1 MKKAILNGMT
11 VLFAILLFSSCDA
24 LIEDALQDRDTTTLE
39 TERDTYVTPDEST
52 EEPTDP
58 STEIPT
64 DELTEVSTKAPT
76 EEPTDSIP
84 DETLSPL
91 VFDDAA
97 LNEVVD
103 QLRTQGYD
111 MEQLTFRHA
120 DDYAMTY
127 RYEMTLS
134 DRVFHPGETIE
145 IKVSEIYH
153 YGSDWGDNLQEYMEI
168 TVFNVAMEAMSLS
181 DSPKEY
187 RFHMKDS
194 DTICFEIPEDIEQ
207 GAYMIYVD
215 INDTFSYL
223 APIIIY

>member
-1 MKKAILNGMT
+1 MMKKVGDNIIMKKGL
-11 VLFAILLFSSCDA
+11 VLFIVTLLFLEVILISC
-24 LIEDALQDRDTTTLE
+24 
-39 TERDTYVTPDEST
+39 SN
-52 EEPTDP
+52 PTDDLP
-58 STEIPT
+58 VDKPMMGDHQTNTESDEELSMQT
-64 DELTEVSTKAPT
+64 DTDNESVVGEETAPVQ
-76 EEPTDSIP
+76 

-120 DDYAMTY
+120 DDYSMTY
-127 RYEMTLS
+127 KYEMTLS

-153 YGSDWGDNLQEYMEI
+153 YGTDWSGDWLQKMMEI
-168 TVFNVAMEAMSLS
+168 TVVNVAMEAMSLS

>member
-1 MKKAILNGMT
+1 MMKKGL
-11 VLFAILLFSSCDA
+11 VLFIATLFF
-24 LIEDALQDRDTTTLE
+24 L
-39 TERDTYVTPDEST
+39 
-52 EEPTDP
+52 
-58 STEIPT
+58 
-64 DELTEVSTKAPT
+64 EVSFISCSDDLPVDKPMMGDNQTNTESDEELSMQTDTDNESVVGEETAPVQ
-76 EEPTDSIP
+76 

-127 RYEMTLS
+127 KYEMTLS

-153 YGSDWGDNLQEYMEI
+153 YGTDWSGDWLQKMMEI
-168 TVFNVAMEAMSLS
+168 TVVNVAMEAMSLS

>member
-1 MKKAILNGMT
+1 MMKKVGDNIIMKKSL
-11 VLFAILLFSSCDA
+11 VLFIVTLLFLEVSLISCDD
-24 LIEDALQDRDTTTLE
+24 LPVDKPMMGDHQTNTESDEELSMQTDTDNESVFGEE
-39 TERDTYVTPDEST
+39 T
-52 EEPTDP
+52 
-58 STEIPT
+58 
-64 DELTEVSTKAPT
+64 APVQ
-76 EEPTDSIP
+76 

-127 RYEMTLS
+127 KYEMTLS

-153 YGSDWGDNLQEYMEI
+153 YGTDWGGDWLQKMMEI
-168 TVFNVAMEAMSLS
+168 TVVNVAMEAMSLS